1 MIMGSLVAV
10 ALVLACLGAGGLI
23 LTSPGPGTRP
33 HADGVAGLT
42 GLALL
47 TWLAGWLV
55 FAGTYSA
62 TAGWLL
68 LGLGGSM
75 LVLSLARGGAE
86 PSRALRS
93 SSGGMLGALVLAL
106 LSLTLAMSRTISEF
120 AVPIANLNDDLPGYW
135 HFPRLLLESGGFVE
149 PFNARR
155 LTTLGAAPF
164 AQSFFWRDFTIAAPG
179 ITDSILG
186 QLLLWAVARAIPNAV
201 SKQPQPA
208 WRGEALALAALV
220 ASFTLPRENA
230 MPTLLPMGG
239 ALVLILLTQRVTE
252 SDNAAGGIR
261 AALAWGLVAAW
272 LIGLR
277 ISNAP
282 FPAMLWL
289 VGAFVAARNK
299 DQPQVFRLV
308 VAAVATVV
316 GLLPWNL
323 ALWRSSGTPL
333 FPVIEGN
340 YHLQES
346 FPAPLDVP
354 GVLEFIGSALWAN
367 HAWIIAI
374 VGCLAATRPR
384 TRQLSLQVMA
394 SLLALVSI
402 TAAMADMGRSLDS
415 FSVHRYTAPFMA
427 AGVIFLAGVI
437 LLCGTNPST
446 AKGARRWQ
454 LQPLLLFIALTPW
467 LMIRVPLSLGQQDLY
482 WVSNFSVIWDS
493 AVSSLRN
500 ASNAWRS
507 GLAVREWPGRT
518 AYEAAQASLPA
529 SAKLVSATET
539 PFLFRFD
546 RQPIHTLDIPG
557 LVSPAPGMPS
567 FEGPERIAAYLRGLG
582 YTHLAF
588 TPPDASTGLYSPAQW
603 THLASYSLT
612 YRNWAR
618 YFLTF
623 LENEERLA
631 RSYAVSYE
639 SPEII
644 VLDLRRPL

>member
-1 MIMGSLVAV
+1 MQP
-10 ALVLACLGAGGLI
+10 LGF
-23 LTSPGPGTRP
+23 
-33 HADGVAGLT
+33 H
-42 GLALL
+42 
-47 TWLAGWLV
+47 
-55 FAGTYSA
+55 
-62 TAGWLL
+62 
-68 LGLGGSM
+68 
-75 LVLSLARGGAE
+75 
-86 PSRALRS
+86 
-93 SSGGMLGALVLAL
+93 
-106 LSLTLAMSRTISEF
+106 
-120 AVPIANLNDDLPGYW
+120 
-135 HFPRLLLESGGFVE
+135 
-149 PFNARR
+149 
-155 LTTLGAAPF
+155 
-164 AQSFFWRDFTIAAPG
+164 
-179 ITDSILG
+179 DSILG

-289 VGAFVAARNK
+289 VGAFVAAREQGSAGRFFGSSSQRWRPWW
-299 DQPQVFRLV
+299 DYCRGTSHCGDLRARHSFR
-308 VAAVATVV
+308 
-316 GLLPWNL
+316 
-323 ALWRSSGTPL
+323 
-333 FPVIEGN
+333 VIEGN

-507 GLAVREWPGRT
+507 GLAVREWPGR
-518 AYEAAQASLPA
+518 
-529 SAKLVSATET
+529 
-539 PFLFRFD
+539 D
-546 RQPIHTLDIPG
+546 G
-557 LVSPAPGMPS
+557 L
-567 FEGPERIAAYLRGLG
+567 
-582 YTHLAF
+582 
-588 TPPDASTGLYSPAQW
+588 
-603 THLASYSLT
+603 
-612 YRNWAR
+612 
-618 YFLTF
+618 
-623 LENEERLA
+623 
-631 RSYAVSYE
+631 
-639 SPEII
+639 
-644 VLDLRRPL
+644 